1 MSGRSSL
8 EGSEF
13 PGLQVLSS
21 EWTKSPSRL
30 SVSHRASNV
39 RQLTPLAIAIAT
51 NLPAVTRR
59 ILDGSPLA
67 LNSSICRYG
76 CRGPARLCRSDRV
89 HNQEEVRVV
98 RYTDSWLTQVYHSE
112 ILRGFLET
120 FVQFCA

>member
-1 MSGRSSL
+1 MSS
-8 EGSEF
+8 
-13 PGLQVLSS
+13 
-21 EWTKSPSRL
+21 TPSRH
-30 SVSHRASNV
+30 SVERLVAHF
-39 RQLTPLAIAIAT
+39 LAIAT

-59 ILDGSPLA
+59 NLDGSPLA

-98 RYTDSWLTQVYHSE
+98 PYTTGSWLTQVYRLE